1 MKRLIRDPLGWGINS
16 GRVYPAH
23 TNGTPHH
30 DLQVTWL
37 CLLPPGCV
45 AIFCRRAWDCYVA
58 DACCRVDNWVLLSL
72 HDRTKF
78 VSVANSLIPIAVD
91 LLW

>member
-45 AIFCRRAWDCYVA
+45 AIFCRRAWVA
-58 DACCRVDNWVLLSL
+58 MWRMHVVGSTIGYCCR
-72 HDRTKF
+72 F
-78 VSVANSLIPIAVD
+78 MIAPNSCLRRIC
-91 LLW
+91 

>member
-1 MKRLIRDPLGWGINS
+1 MVVLAATG
-16 GRVYPAH
+16 
-23 TNGTPHH
+23 
-30 DLQVTWL
+30 L
-37 CLLPPGCV
+37 CCDILPPGLG
-45 AIFCRRAWDCYVA
+45 CYVA

-78 VSVANSLIPIAVD
+78 VSAANLLIRIAVD